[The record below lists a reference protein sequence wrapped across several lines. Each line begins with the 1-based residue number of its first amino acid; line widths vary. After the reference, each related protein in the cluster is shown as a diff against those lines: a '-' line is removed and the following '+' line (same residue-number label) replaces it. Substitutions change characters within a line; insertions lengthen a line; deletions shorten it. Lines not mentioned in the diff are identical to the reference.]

1 MALNAIQLDKSGD
14 FSLLYNFFNV
24 ENYTGTQA
32 YSSYALPNTPVYF
45 KPVLNDGIEQFISNK
60 TVLWDFGDGT
70 TSNAVSAS
78 HAYTIPGKYKVTC
91 YFYDGDG
98 VSYYN
103 VFSVDIDIFDFIEDR
118 LSISSDYNID
128 HKTGQ
133 LKNPI
138 TIERYNS
145 SRVIADGTL
154 PTITSYVSSS
164 VGDTYDYFKQGL
176 DDKAYG
182 HLYPNYTF
190 FQYLTTNGIVEP
202 VHVETITTTNTDIY
216 VKLSD
221 DNELI
226 QTTASSPGAVFAGVS
241 GAAVTYFKSDQPGTY
256 NLLFGFEESDVFNY
270 INTTTYGISAE
281 IAANPSID
289 SLSITSNGVD
299 GEGTPLSVFNIN
311 DVKFADTKI
320 AFVVRVKDSEYFTQ
334 KKLGLLDIRPAGPLT
349 VVLTNGVTE
358 FDIDVTSNFME
369 LSSLDNGGFYKG
381 VFTTSPDTTLNNVY
395 LSASYIHTTGT
406 VTGTSNAFNIYPRN
420 HYVVA
425 KQGEDVDFT
434 DIFNDITT
442 QPLFNDSPVLINDFL
457 GSIFGDLSA
466 AQDSIGKSTYEKI
479 KNFQDNN
486 TIIDYANID
495 QLASILKSLNLKSL
509 NKFSIPAKIS
519 RLLDLLSISKSR
531 LFGDINR
538 NQENYLTFGYA
549 NNECYG
555 VNLGNTLTFTSN
567 VVPGNDIVAFEKY
580 SGRYI
585 RLNTYIPLSA
595 AQPPNLKT
603 TSLGTTYYTL
613 SDYNDTW
620 GWELLVGGNRD
631 IFDIYTF
638 YEQVDSD
645 LPVVD
650 SVINFEDPN
659 NTLTQNLTS
668 YIDWSRDNGTVSN
681 ILANA
686 LYDGLELFY
695 TPQKTYTPPPTP
707 SPPVTDRLTYFIP
720 DASFI
725 ATYPNTPA
733 DLSAELINRIGT
745 PREAKKQI
753 FNSYDVNSVVTR
765 RNNWAKDLDFSGVA
779 WDTTRAG
786 TLIHPRVAL
795 VAKHYPRS
803 VGSSITFHDNLGV
816 PQTRIIE
823 KAVNLQSTDI
833 TVLLLDYD
841 TIGCAVYPIPSS
853 QDLIQWSSILGGTKV
868 IATVQS
874 RRLIVQHLYNTD
886 TVTGFGRTCST
897 VTPAELC
904 ESMVTGDSGHPT
916 FLVYGDNLV
925 LLGLHWTVT
934 GDSSLFKSEVQDE
947 LRSVVESIDNP
958 LNKPIPI

>member
-1 MALNAIQLDKSGD
+1 MALNAIQLDNSGD

-32 YSSYALPNTPVYF
+32 YSSYALPNTPLYF
-45 KPVLNDGIEQFISNK
+45 KPVLNDSINQFISNK

-78 HAYTIPGKYKVTC
+78 HAYTEPGKYKVTC

-98 VSYYN
+98 ISYYN

-118 LSISSDYNID
+118 LSISSDFNIN

-145 SRVIADGTL
+145 IHAIENGTL
-154 PTITSYVSSS
+154 PTITSYVSSG

-176 DDKAYG
+176 DEKAYG
-182 HLYPNYTF
+182 HLYPNFTL
-190 FQYLTTNGIVEP
+190 FQYLTTNGIIEP
-202 VHVETITTTNTDIY
+202 VPVETITTTNTDIY

-226 QTTASSPGAVFAGVS
+226 QTAPNSAGAVFAGVS
-241 GAAVTYFKSDQPGTY
+241 GTAVTYFKSDQPGIY
-256 NLLFGFEESDVFNY
+256 NLLFGFEESSVFNY
-270 INTTTYGISAE
+270 TNTTTYGISAE
-281 IAANPSID
+281 ITANPSVD

-299 GEGTPLSVFNIN
+299 GEGTPLNIFDIN
-311 DVKFADTKI
+311 DVKFAGTEI
-320 AFVVRVKDSEYFTQ
+320 AFVIRVKDSEYFTQ
-334 KKLGLLDIRPAGPLT
+334 KQLGLFDIRPAGPLT
-349 VVLTNGVTE
+349 VVLTDGITE
-358 FDIDVTSNFME
+358 FDINVTSNFME
-369 LSSLDNGGFYKG
+369 LSSLDTGGFYKG
-381 VFTTSPDTTLNNVY
+381 MFSSLNDTTLENVY
-395 LSASYIHTTGT
+395 LSASYIHPSGT
-406 VTGTSNAFNIYPRN
+406 VTGTSNTFNIYPSN
-420 HYVVA
+420 HYVLA
-425 KQGEDVDFT
+425 KQSEDIDFT

-442 QPLFNDSPVLINDFL
+442 QPLFNDTPVLINDFL
-457 GSIFGDLSA
+457 GSIFGDLSS

-495 QLASILKSLNLKSL
+495 QLASILTSLDLKSL

-538 NQENYLTFGYA
+538 NQENYSTFGYA

-555 VNLGNTLTFTSN
+555 VNLGSILTSAST

-580 SGRYI
+580 SGRYT
-585 RLNTYIPLSA
+585 RLNTYLPLSS
-595 AQPPNLKT
+595 PLKPNLYT
-603 TSLGTTYYTL
+603 SSLGTTYYKL
-613 SDYNDTW
+613 SDYNGTW
-620 GWELLVGGNRD
+620 GWGLLSDGSRD

-645 LPVVD
+645 LPVTG

-659 NTLTQNLTS
+659 NTLTRNLTS
-668 YIDWSRDNGTVSN
+668 YTDWSRDNGTISN

-695 TPQKTYTPPPTP
+695 TTQTYTPPSP
-707 SPPVTDRLTYFIP
+707 PPVTDQLTYFIP
-720 DASFI
+720 DASFDT
-725 ATYPNTPA
+725 TYPNAPA

-745 PREAKKQI
+745 PRNAKKEI
-753 FNSYDVNSVVTR
+753 FNSYEVNSVVTR
-765 RNNWAKDLDFSGVA
+765 RVNWAKDLDFSGVA

-803 VGSSITFHDNLGV
+803 VGSSITFHDKQGI

-833 TVLLLDYD
+833 TVLLLNYD
-841 TIGCAVYPIPSS
+841 TVGCAVYPIPSS
-853 QDLIQWSSILGGTKV
+853 QDLIQWSSILGGTNV

-874 RRLIVQHLYNTD
+874 RQLIVQRIYNTD
-886 TVTGFGRTCST
+886 NNITGFVRTCSA

-904 ESMVTGDSGHPT
+904 EPLVTGDSGHPT
-916 FLVYGDNLV
+916 FLVYGNNLV
-925 LLGLHWTVT
+925 LLGLHWTVNV
-934 GDSSLFKSEVQDE
+934 DSSLFKSEVQDE